1 MLFGGLFYVDK
12 DWLLFIALQE
22 LNVNVGLFSL
32 VLNESVRI
40 VGVCQPSVSMA
51 NAAVLI
57 ADWTITVT

>member
-22 LNVNVGLFSL
+22 LNVNVGLFSF

-51 NAAVLI
+51 NTAVHI
-57 ADWTITVT
+57 ADWAITVT